1 MAENSQDQTFV
12 VITGDPQKGH
22 GARLSQARSHLAR
35 QYHGKKRSQNTNANT
50 RQDHARQ
57 AQQVL
62 ALRRALQAVPPG
74 IRLLLE
80 PPPMPPSVPG
90 VKRMQRCKSLNWSVG
105 QDLHLC

>member
-1 MAENSQDQTFV
+1 MTENNQDQTFV

-35 QYHGKKRSQNTNANT
+35 QYHGKKRSQNTNT
-50 RQDHARQ
+50 RQ

-80 PPPMPPSVPG
+80 PPPMPPSEPG
-90 VKRMQRCKSLNWSVG
+90 VKRMQRCKSRL
-105 QDLHLC
+105 

>member
-1 MAENSQDQTFV
+1 MDENKQDQTFV

-35 QYHGKKRSQNTNANT
+35 QYHGKKRSQNTNANAN
-50 RQDHARQ
+50 ARH

-62 ALRRALQAVPPG
+62 TLRRALQAVPPG
-74 IRLLLE
+74 VRLLLE

-90 VKRMQRCKSLNWSVG
+90 VKRMQRCES
-105 QDLHLC
+105 